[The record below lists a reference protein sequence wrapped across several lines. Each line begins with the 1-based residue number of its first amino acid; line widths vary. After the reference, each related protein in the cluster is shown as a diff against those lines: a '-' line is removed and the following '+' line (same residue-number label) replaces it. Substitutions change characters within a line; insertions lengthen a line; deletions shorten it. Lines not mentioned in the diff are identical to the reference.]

1 MDQYSNLQGP
11 LTADEFQVQ
20 TRDTI
25 RPNSAITD
33 DSKYRHVLLRAGHP
47 QETAWL
53 QVKHAEY
60 GSALGADV
68 FGHGLFFLPGS
79 AGIADQFNRDFDRD
93 CVTRFLAFIRI
104 RSCWLFLYRPLP
116 AL

>member
-25 RPNSAITD
+25 GPNSAITD
-33 DSKYRHVLLRAGHP
+33 DSEYRQAMLRAGHP
-47 QETAWL
+47 QETTWL

-60 GSALGADV
+60 GSALAADV
-68 FGHGLFFLPGS
+68 SGHGLFFLPGG
-79 AGIADQFNRDFDRD
+79 AGIANGFNRDFDRD
-93 CVTRFLAFIRI
+93 CVARFLAFIRI
-104 RSCWLFLYRPLP
+104 RRCW
-116 AL
+116 